1 MEQDGTPA
9 APLGFNALTSRRYS
23 QKNPPPD
30 FLGALAQVNQE
41 FVAFCAKQF
50 VEAGIPSS
58 RLYNHVPAP
67 APQDSVNAPIRIAF
81 NPYSRPGWTT
91 YPVMTLAASFEP
103 LYSELK
109 AHGNPPWGGVEAN
122 AGFPGA
128 RLDWETYL
136 AWHFNHGAMLVGIN
150 CGATGTDL
158 PARLSK
164 SAFGEQAVAAY
175 RKFLRGEPL
184 DEKAASASSAL
195 FEAPLALRAKIERIQ
210 KQLPAWV
217 QAHGRERVEPLMK
230 TLDQHIR
237 SQNLTEAEKTADR
250 VLELIQK

>member
-1 MEQDGTPA
+1 
-9 APLGFNALTSRRYS
+9 
-23 QKNPPPD
+23 
-30 FLGALAQVNQE
+30 
-41 FVAFCAKQF
+41 
-50 VEAGIPSS
+50 
-58 RLYNHVPAP
+58 
-67 APQDSVNAPIRIAF
+67 
-81 NPYSRPGWTT
+81 
-91 YPVMTLAASFEP
+91 
-103 LYSELK
+103 
-109 AHGNPPWGGVEAN
+109 
-122 AGFPGA
+122 
-128 RLDWETYL
+128 
-136 AWHFNHGAMLVGIN
+136 
-150 CGATGTDL
+150 
-158 PARLSK
+158 
-164 SAFGEQAVAAY
+164 VAAY